1 MTRPALSNISQ
12 WFRDAHAAATAK
24 PVKSKDRRKKNR
36 GRGRKGATST
46 DEESDQSESEE
57 EEEVN
62 GQNGQADPLRAEQM
76 RQFEVRKKFL
86 TSKIPPF
93 GVNRGQKASVLS
105 THIDS
110 ASAQLIVRYLS
121 SKRPFA
127 NSFDKYLSG
136 TMAT

>member
-1 MTRPALSNISQ
+1 
-12 WFRDAHAAATAK
+12 
-24 PVKSKDRRKKNR
+24 
-36 GRGRKGATST
+36 
-46 DEESDQSESEE
+46 
-57 EEEVN
+57 
-62 GQNGQADPLRAEQM
+62 M

-105 THIDS
+105 THIDF

-136 TMAT
+136 LPTDSIFFRFPFLYKIIGHRLSIRKLPTDI

>member
-1 MTRPALSNISQ
+1 MKTLIVGLLKTQSFIRILYCEKSQQNRFELVTRS
-12 WFRDAHAAATAK
+12 
-24 PVKSKDRRKKNR
+24 
-36 GRGRKGATST
+36 G
-46 DEESDQSESEE
+46 
-57 EEEVN
+57 
-62 GQNGQADPLRAEQM
+62 AEQM